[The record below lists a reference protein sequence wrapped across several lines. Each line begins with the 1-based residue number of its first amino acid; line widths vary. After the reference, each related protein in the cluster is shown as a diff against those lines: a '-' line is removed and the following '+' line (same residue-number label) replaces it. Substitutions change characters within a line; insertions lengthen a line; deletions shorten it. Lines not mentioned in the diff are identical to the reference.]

1 MSGVRVVAVEPE
13 DADLRLDRWFKKHFP
28 GLPFARLQRA
38 LRKGEIR
45 VDGKR
50 AKADQRLGPG
60 QSVRVPPVDADPP
73 KPACAPRVS
82 DADAAFA
89 RDLVF
94 FCNDDVLALNKPA
107 GLAVQGGSK
116 TARHLD
122 GMLDALRFGAPER
135 PKLVHRLDRDTSGVL
150 ILARSRAAAAR
161 LGRAFKHKTA
171 RKVYW
176 AVCVGAPSLNEGTI
190 DLDLG
195 KVAGSGGERVMAGV
209 ADGKR
214 AISEFAVLERL
225 GKRAAVVALWP
236 RTGRTHQ
243 LRAHMAAIGCPIL
256 GDRKYGGAGA
266 AIGGLD
272 LPKGLHLHAR
282 ALALPG
288 LPVLSAP
295 SPPAMLETFQAL
307 GADPASWPEDPFADA

>member
-1 MSGVRVVAVEPE
+1 MSAVRAVAVGPE
-13 DADLRLDRWFKKHFP
+13 DADLRLDRWFKKHYP
-28 GLPFARLQRA
+28 GLAFARLQRA

-50 AKADQRLGPG
+50 AKADTRLAAG
-60 QSVRVPPVDADPP
+60 QTVRVPPLSSDPP
-73 KPACAPRVS
+73 RPVRAPCVS

-89 RDLVF
+89 RGLVF
-94 FCNDDVLALNKPA
+94 YRDEEVIALNKPA

-122 GMLDALRFGAPER
+122 GMLDALTFGAGER

-150 ILARSRAAAAR
+150 LLARSRKAAAR

-171 RKVYW
+171 RKLYW
-176 AVCVGAPSLNEGTI
+176 AVTAGAPRDPDGI
-190 DLDLG
+190 VDLALA
-195 KVAGSGGERVMAGV
+195 KVASGGRERVMAGV
-209 ADGKR
+209 DDGKR
-214 AISEFAVLERL
+214 AITEFTVLERL
-225 GKRAAVVALWP
+225 GKRAAVLALWP

-256 GDRKYGGAGA
+256 GDAKYGGEA
-266 AIGGLD
+266 ARLDGLD
-272 LPKGLHLHAR
+272 LPKGLMLHAR

-288 LPVLSAP
+288 LPVLTAP
-295 SPPAMLETFQAL
+295 APAAMLETFAAL
-307 GADPASWPEDPFADA
+307 GADPAAWPRDPFADG